1 MRGKSLVLSGL
12 LPFVALVLIFAQGA
26 KPDFSGVWNLDKD
39 KSEMGGGS
47 GGGSG
52 GGPRMMSPSMTI
64 EHKDPQLIIKRKF
77 EFQGEERTQESK
89 YTTDG
94 KPNTNEG
101 YRGRSVKSK
110 TYWDGDKLVTEATRE
125 TPQGTFETKEIY
137 SLSEDGKTLTIE
149 TSRVGASGPSRK
161 SVYSKQ

>member
-1 MRGKSLVLSGL
+1 MRTRLLVLSGL
-12 LPFVALVLIFAQGA
+12 PLFAACALIFAQGA

-39 KSEMGGGS
+39 KSDMS
-47 GGGSG
+47 GGPG
-52 GGPRMMSPSMTI
+52 GGPRMVSPSMTI
-64 EHKDPQLIIKRKF
+64 ERKDPQLIIKRKF
-77 EFQGEERTQESK
+77 EFQGEERIQELK

-101 YRGRSVKSK
+101 FRGRTVKSK

-125 TPQGTFETKEIY
+125 TQQGTVETKETY

-149 TSRVGASGPSRK
+149 MSRGGASGPSRK
-161 SVYSKQ
+161 SVYTKQ